1 MWGVW
6 LLLFWVPTLLMSLS
20 GPVRAAGAARVP
32 SRPQTAVIRPVMAC
46 HRARLAWHSGEISN
60 IHLPPLRQRLKQR
73 FCRVFGARLTSRS
86 RKAQQLHRSG
96 ERKRLTKWCKKHRD
110 HNRSKSQCAVKV
122 RLRASY
128 QVMSS
133 RKQYGRDGHR
143 CRLVCYQ
150 RRSKPDTEKCLGVVP
165 F

>member
-1 MWGVW
+1 MQGVW

-60 IHLPPLRQRLKQR
+60 IHLLPLRQRLKQR
-73 FCRVFGARLTSRS
+73 FCRAFGAHLTSRS
-86 RKAQQLHRSG
+86 WKAQQLHRSG
-96 ERKRLTKWCKKHRD
+96 KRKRLIKWYKKHRD
-110 HNRSKSQCAVKV
+110 YNRNKV
-122 RLRASY
+122 SVELKLGYELA
-128 QVMSS
+128 MSS
-133 RKQYGRDGHR
+133 TVSCLKTN
-143 CRLVCYQ
+143 LVQSCIACFWEHVWTYA
-150 RRSKPDTEKCLGVVP
+150 